1 MARAKTVYS
10 CSECG
15 GKSTKWAGQCPECGA
30 WNSLIEVVAVASMQA
45 ANPRFAG
52 YAGAATN
59 AVKNLAAIEPG
70 SELRHPLG
78 LTELDRVLGGG
89 LVEGSVILLGGDPG
103 IGKSTLLLQT
113 LCTIGERLSALYVT
127 GEESPEQVSL
137 RAQRLGLSRQRLRLL
152 AETSVESILEVA
164 RQEQPQVMVIDS
176 IQTLFTGFLQS
187 APGSVAQVRESAAQ
201 LVRFA
206 KQSGTSL
213 FLVGHV
219 TKEGTLAGPRV
230 LEHMVDTVLYFEG
243 DPGGRYRIVRAIK
256 NRFGAVNELGVFA
269 MTERGLKEVTNP
281 SAIFLSRHD
290 QPVSGS
296 VVMVTREGTRP
307 LLVEVQALVTETH
320 LSNPRRVTL
329 GLEQNRL
336 SMLLAVLQRHGHMTL
351 FDQDVFV
358 NVVGGVRVA
367 ETAADAAVLLAVLSS
382 LRDRVLP
389 ADLVVFG
396 EVGLAGE
403 IRPVPN
409 GQERLR
415 EAAKHG
421 FKRAIVPAAN
431 APRNERIEGMD
442 VLGVSQL
449 AGLLDSVGQEAGQP
463 LHPATA

>member
-1 MARAKTVYS
+1 
-10 CSECG
+10 
-15 GKSTKWAGQCPECGA
+15 
-30 WNSLIEVVAVASMQA
+30 
-45 ANPRFAG
+45 
-52 YAGAATN
+52 
-59 AVKNLAAIEPG
+59 
-70 SELRHPLG
+70 
-78 LTELDRVLGGG
+78 
-89 LVEGSVILLGGDPG
+89 
-103 IGKSTLLLQT
+103 
-113 LCTIGERLSALYVT
+113 
-127 GEESPEQVSL
+127 
-137 RAQRLGLSRQRLRLL
+137 
-152 AETSVESILEVA
+152 
-164 RQEQPQVMVIDS
+164 
-176 IQTLFTGFLQS
+176 
-187 APGSVAQVRESAAQ
+187 
-201 LVRFA
+201 
-206 KQSGTSL
+206 
-213 FLVGHV
+213 
-219 TKEGTLAGPRV
+219 
-230 LEHMVDTVLYFEG
+230 
-243 DPGGRYRIVRAIK
+243 
-256 NRFGAVNELGVFA
+256 
-269 MTERGLKEVTNP
+269 
-281 SAIFLSRHD
+281 
-290 QPVSGS
+290 
-296 VVMVTREGTRP
+296 MVTREGTRP

-336 SMLLAVLQRHGHMTL
+336 SMLLAVLQRHGHMAL

-449 AGLLDSVGQEAGQP
+449 AGLLDSVGQAAGQP
-463 LHPATA
+463 LHPTTG

>member
-15 GKSTKWAGQCPECGA
+15 GNSTKWAGQCPECGA
-30 WNSLIEVVAVASMQA
+30 WNSLIEVVAVASMPA

-52 YAGAATN
+52 YAGAAAN

-70 SELRHPLG
+70 NDLRHPLG

-113 LCTIGERLSALYVT
+113 LCTIGERLSSLYVT

-137 RAQRLGLSRQRLRLL
+137 RAQRLGLSRQCLRLL
-152 AETSVESILEVA
+152 AETSVESILAVA

-307 LLVEVQALVTETH
+307 LLVEVQALVAETH

-336 SMLLAVLQRHGHMTL
+336 SMLLAVLQRHGHITL

-382 LRDRVLP
+382 FRDRVLP

-431 APRNERIEGMD
+431 APRNEGIEGMD

-449 AGLLDSVGQEAGQP
+449 AALLDSVCEEAGQP
-463 LHPATA
+463 LHATTG